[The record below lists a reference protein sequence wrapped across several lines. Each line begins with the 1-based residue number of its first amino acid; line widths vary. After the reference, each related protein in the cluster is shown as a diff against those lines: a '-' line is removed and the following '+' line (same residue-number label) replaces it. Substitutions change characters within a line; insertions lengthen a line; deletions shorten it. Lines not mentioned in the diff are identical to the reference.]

1 MGDNFACINHKGG
14 INIPIPIN
22 RNQTAANA
30 QRTENT
36 IQMLNQQITQI
47 NRDIQNRKITDV
59 ESAKQ
64 AIALKEAKIK
74 DLRSYQASTP
84 VEFRDSKNPYR
95 TFTVP
100 YTATSKVKPA
110 AKRPAPKRRVP
121 KKGSPASRA
130 MIQQARMRQS
140 RAAPAPRNSISRVSK
155 VVRRP
160 KVKID
165 PRKAAALRRMRRSRT
180 RRAPVRPRGRKSGTV
195 NQESK
200 SQARANNLKSLQ
212 AELERVR
219 RSAARDDRR
228 RKEERQQQSKSR
240 QRQAQSNS
248 RRRRS
253 QRRRRNNNALEN
265 ASRSRAR
272 ALALARARA
281 ARKRRS
287 RASSRLG
294 MLQVNIGAVRRD
306 DDLAEEMRK
315 LQYELAM
322 STHEENQAMAEVGR
336 IDSEQA
342 MLEKV
347 YADEENIGLGSAWQY
362 NRHTKANQHTS
373 GNVARDTAKLNAMF
387 AQLKKMFND
396 MGMETTPAWDQLVA
410 RHTKHFNMKQHNTP
424 EEAVAHLQQE
434 FEQNP
439 NLYVQKTLSQ
449 KQQVQQ
455 RQLGMLTVQKN
466 RISRSVPS
474 IQKVSAERKAFY
486 EQQRVL
492 EAQRQQAARDV
503 SQQAEQMAGV
513 FPRTRSAME
522 RMTR

>member
-1 MGDNFACINHKGG
+1 M
-14 INIPIPIN
+14 PIPFN

-36 IQMLNQQITQI
+36 IHLLNQQITQI

-84 VEFRDSKNPYR
+84 VEFRDSKNRYR
-95 TFTVP
+95 TFSVP

-110 AKRPAPKRRVP
+110 AKRPQVKRRVP
-121 KKGSPASRA
+121 KKGSPQSRA
-130 MIQQARMRQS
+130 MIQQQRMRQS
-140 RAAPAPRNSISRVSK
+140 RAARAPRNSISSVSN
-155 VVRRP
+155 VVKKP
-160 KVKID
+160 KVKVDSRIAAMR
-165 PRKAAALRRMRRSRT
+165 RKAAMRRMSRRRWQ
-180 RRAPVRPRGRKSGTV
+180 PRGRKSGRE
-195 NQESK
+195 NQRSQTKSREEQRK
-200 SQARANNLKSLQ
+200 DSQA
-212 AELERVR
+212 EEERLR
-219 RSAARDDRR
+219 KNSARR
-228 RKEERQQQSKSR
+228 RQQRREEQKQ
-240 QRQAQSNS
+240 QAQSQQRS
-248 RRRRS
+248 RT
-253 QRRRRNNNALEN
+253 
-265 ASRSRAR
+265 SRSRSSQSKKSQLSKRFSRYRSNRSRRNKASTR
-272 ALALARARA
+272 RNS

-287 RASSRLG
+287 NASRRLG
-294 MLQVNIGAVRRD
+294 MLQSNIGAVRRD

-315 LQYELAM
+315 LQHELAM
-322 STHEENQAMAEVGR
+322 ATHEENQLTALIGRLDAEAMA
-336 IDSEQA
+336 
-342 MLEKV
+342 LENV

-373 GNVARDTAKLNAMF
+373 GNVARDTTKLNAMF
-387 AQLKKMFND
+387 AQMKKTFTD

-424 EEAVAHLQQE
+424 EEAVAHLQRE
-434 FEQNP
+434 FEGNP
-439 NLYVQKTLSQ
+439 NKYVQKTLSQ

-466 RISRSVPS
+466 RISRSVPN
-474 IQKVSAERKAFY
+474 IQAVTAERKAFY

-492 EAQRQQAARDV
+492 EEQRQEAAREV
-503 SQQAEQMAGV
+503 TQQAEQMAGL